1 MSREPDPVVHEGT
14 DICLVYM
21 PFAPIDPPP
30 LGMALLTGGAKKAG
44 LSIATMYPSFTFAES
59 IGYFI
64 YRAVLEAIGGF
75 QIAEWTFS
83 NAAFPDFRPDDEAF
97 LREYLDSERLRDPDK
112 FDLLFCDEVSFRE
125 MLRRLRTAA
134 DAFIDELARTIADR
148 RPGIVGCSSTYYQNC
163 ASLALLRRLKELNP
177 GTITM
182 MGGANCEG
190 SMGMVI
196 KRAFPWVDVVVSGEA
211 DELFVPLCLRLLDAG
226 AGALQQE
233 CPASV
238 FTSSHK
244 GNVSADDASVAMVTE
259 LDDLP
264 LPDYSEYFR
273 ERAMFSYETV
283 LSAAGL
289 SIETSRGCW
298 WGRRRQ
304 CAFCGGNGARIPH
317 RAKSPGR
324 VLREIDTLSGLYS
337 VGRFVTTDNILAP
350 SYFTSVLRALAGTH
364 PPKYSFF
371 FSVPSNLSEAQCKRL
386 AAAGVTRMQPGI
398 ESLHDG
404 LLAILNKGNTAAGN
418 VALLKYAR
426 ENGIKTTWNILV
438 DIPGEKDEW
447 YAETASWMPLIAHL
461 QPPHKIMSIHFE
473 RFSPYYR
480 DQARHG
486 LVLVPHRWYSS
497 IYPLTPDELQDFA
510 RQFENR
516 NEAAPR
522 EKSGRRALETAALAW
537 MRLHGGGALE
547 RAAPMLS
554 VCEEDGR
561 SVIRD
566 TRPCAAAAE
575 SVLDGLVDMVH
586 RACRAPR
593 TPESIS
599 RIIRGAVKREVQPA
613 AIGEALQS
621 LVDRRLLLHLGR
633 RYLALALREP
643 FEPLSHPPDDGLPR
657 LKSLMSRSGKSYW
670 EIMETLDRN
679 VASRHLSAS
688 LT

>member
-298 WGRRRQ
+298 WAADASVRS
-304 CAFCGGNGARIPH
+304 AVATARESRTEP
-317 RAKSPGR
+317 
-324 VLREIDTLSGLYS
+324 
-337 VGRFVTTDNILAP
+337 
-350 SYFTSVLRALAGTH
+350 RALA
-364 PPKYSFF
+364 
-371 FSVPSNLSEAQCKRL
+371 
-386 AAAGVTRMQPGI
+386 
-398 ESLHDG
+398 
-404 LLAILNKGNTAAGN
+404 
-418 VALLKYAR
+418 
-426 ENGIKTTWNILV
+426 
-438 DIPGEKDEW
+438 
-447 YAETASWMPLIAHL
+447 
-461 QPPHKIMSIHFE
+461 
-473 RFSPYYR
+473 
-480 DQARHG
+480 
-486 LVLVPHRWYSS
+486 
-497 IYPLTPDELQDFA
+497 
-510 RQFENR
+510 
-516 NEAAPR
+516 
-522 EKSGRRALETAALAW
+522 
-537 MRLHGGGALE
+537 
-547 RAAPMLS
+547 
-554 VCEEDGR
+554 VCCGR
-561 SVIRD
+561 S
-566 TRPCAAAAE
+566 TRSAASTRWAGSSRPTTSLRLPISPAC
-575 SVLDGLVDMVH
+575 SVLLP
-586 RACRAPR
+586 AR
-593 TPESIS
+593 TRRNTRSSSQS
-599 RIIRGAVKREVQPA
+599 RP
-613 AIGEALQS
+613 
-621 LVDRRLLLHLGR
+621 
-633 RYLALALREP
+633 
-643 FEPLSHPPDDGLPR
+643 
-657 LKSLMSRSGKSYW
+657 
-670 EIMETLDRN
+670 T
-679 VASRHLSAS
+679 
-688 LT
+688 